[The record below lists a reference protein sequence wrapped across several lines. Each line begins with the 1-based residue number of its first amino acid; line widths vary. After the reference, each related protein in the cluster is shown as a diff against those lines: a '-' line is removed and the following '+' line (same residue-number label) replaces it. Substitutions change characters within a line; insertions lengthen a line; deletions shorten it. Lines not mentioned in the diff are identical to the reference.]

1 VSRTREGLPDKLR
14 KRLSGDLDNI
24 VMMAMRKE
32 PRRRYASVEQF
43 SEDLRRHLEG
53 LPVIAHADT
62 FGYRAGKF
70 VRRHKA
76 MAAAAALVALSLVAG
91 IVATSWEARVA
102 RAERARAERRFND
115 VRKLANSFLFEFH
128 TAIQN
133 LPGSTPARRLVVQ
146 KALEYLSGLAQE
158 SAGDAVLQRELAEA
172 YLKVGDVQGNPYV
185 PNLGDVKGALES
197 YRRALAIS
205 EALTRANA
213 NDFEARLCLARS
225 HKSVAEVQPIL
236 GNTAEAAANFR
247 KAAEI
252 FEALSA
258 SRPGDTR
265 VRMELAS
272 CYEVLGDVLGHTGLE
287 NLSDRAGAI
296 ESYRKAMAI
305 DEAVASGE
313 PGNTRARRAM
323 GIVRMKTA
331 DMQGDGGDWKAA
343 LENYRG
349 ALEILQALS
358 TAEPANAQARRSVA
372 MIHRKTGEALAETG
386 DSKRALENLRAALA
400 INERLLAADPTN
412 VQAGMDYALSLRSTG
427 EMLLRTGDKAGALAH
442 FRKVL
447 DILERQSAAE
457 PANSM
462 LAGRHS
468 EMLLYT
474 SKLLVKMGQPGE
486 AHRLGAGGLDV
497 AKQLADRPNAKPDNV
512 NRYAYWLLT
521 CEPADLR
528 NPAAAVRYAERAV
541 ESSKGANTDYLST
554 LAQAYLQRGDAA
566 RAVETAERALALL
579 PPSSP
584 ARREIEADLARFR
597 NFQPRLSGRGK
608 K

>member
-1 VSRTREGLPDKLR
+1 
-14 KRLSGDLDNI
+14 
-24 VMMAMRKE
+24 
-32 PRRRYASVEQF
+32 
-43 SEDLRRHLEG
+43 
-53 LPVIAHADT
+53 
-62 FGYRAGKF
+62 
-70 VRRHKA
+70 
-76 MAAAAALVALSLVAG
+76 
-91 IVATSWEARVA
+91 
-102 RAERARAERRFND
+102 
-115 VRKLANSFLFEFH
+115 
-128 TAIQN
+128 
-133 LPGSTPARRLVVQ
+133 
-146 KALEYLSGLAQE
+146 
-158 SAGDAVLQRELAEA
+158 
-172 YLKVGDVQGNPYV
+172 
-185 PNLGDVKGALES
+185 
-197 YRRALAIS
+197 
-205 EALTRANA
+205 
-213 NDFEARLCLARS
+213 
-225 HKSVAEVQPIL
+225 
-236 GNTAEAAANFR
+236 
-247 KAAEI
+247 
-252 FEALSA
+252 
-258 SRPGDTR
+258 
-265 VRMELAS
+265 
-272 CYEVLGDVLGHTGLE
+272 
-287 NLSDRAGAI
+287 LSDRAGAI
-296 ESYRKAMAI
+296 ESYRKAMTI

-313 PGNTRARRAM
+313 PGNTRARRAI

-541 ESSKGANTDYLST
+541 ESTRGANTDYLST
-554 LAQAYLQRGDAA
+554 LAQAYFQSGDAA
-566 RAVETAERALALL
+566 RAVATAERALALL